1 VPVAL
6 YRIIAW
12 RGIPATVEARDAAG
26 SATRALSDRFQ
37 MLIDAAAVQLGL
49 HESDAYLEQWAPGD
63 DQERAGSAEEVAS
76 AVAAEL
82 EGRFEEFVAAMYRR
96 A

>member
-1 VPVAL
+1 MAI

-12 RGIPATVEARDAAG
+12 RGIPATVEAHDAADNV
-26 SATRALSDRFQ
+26 SRPLSERFQ
-37 MLIDAAAVQLGL
+37 MLIDSVAMQFGL
-49 HESDAYLEQWAPGD
+49 AGSDEYLEQWSGGEE
-63 DQERAGSAEEVAS
+63 QERAGAALEVAD

-82 EGRFEEFVAAMYRR
+82 EARFPEFVAGAFRT

>member
-1 VPVAL
+1 MAI

-12 RGIPATVEARDAAG
+12 RGIPATVEARDASG
-26 SATRALSDRFQ
+26 NVSRPLSERFQ
-37 MLIDAAAVQLGL
+37 MLIDSVAMQLGL
-49 HESDAYLEQWAPGD
+49 AESDEYLEQWSGGEE
-63 DQERAGSAEEVAS
+63 QERAGAALEVAD

-82 EGRFEEFVAAMYRR
+82 EERFPEFVAGAFRT